1 LIGGNRNSTAYYFK
15 RLCEIFVHQ
24 LDQESH
30 EVFADEIEVD
40 ESYFGGTRIGKR
52 GRDSAGKVPVFGL

>member
-30 EVFADEIEVD
+30 EVFAGEIEVD
-40 ESYFGGTRIGKR
+40 ESYFGGTLKGK
-52 GRDSAGKVPVFGL
+52 